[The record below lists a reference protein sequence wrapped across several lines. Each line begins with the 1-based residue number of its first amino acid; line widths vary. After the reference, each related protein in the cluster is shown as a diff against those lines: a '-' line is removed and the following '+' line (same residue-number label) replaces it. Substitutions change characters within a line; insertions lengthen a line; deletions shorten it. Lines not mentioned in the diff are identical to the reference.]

1 MRHATNLSI
10 ALLLAWLLSACQP
23 QPVPEP
29 KPGLPGETSWPAYD
43 FKRAAASGLP
53 VYSLNTASSHI
64 DVVVRREGSLARLG
78 HDHVVAA
85 RDAQAYLLLGGPMEN
100 WRAEMRFEAEKLD
113 VDPVEERAKYQLD
126 TDPDADAI
134 RGTRRNLL
142 DKVLDAQRWPW
153 LGIEISDFKR
163 EDSGFSARVR
173 FLVRDAASEGRYVF
187 SLEQAAN
194 SVAVTGTVL
203 LRQTDLGLEPF
214 SALGGA
220 LRVSDQ
226 LEIHLELN
234 GIRLD

>member
-1 MRHATNLSI
+1 MRHATHLSI

-23 QPVPEP
+23 QPGPESTP
-29 KPGLPGETSWPAYD
+29 ELPAGTSWPAYD
-43 FKRAAASGLP
+43 FRQAAASGLP
-53 VYSLNTASSHI
+53 VYNLDPASSHI
-64 DVVVRREGSLARLG
+64 DVVVRREGALARLG

-85 RDAQAYLLLGGPMEN
+85 RDAQAYLLLGGPLEN
-100 WRAEMRFEAEKLD
+100 WRAEMRFEAAKLD
-113 VDPVEERAKYQLD
+113 VDPVEERSKYQLD

-134 RGTRRNLL
+134 QGTRRNLL

-153 LGIEISDFKR
+153 LGIEIFEFKR
-163 EDSGFSARVR
+163 EDSGFSARAR

-187 SLEQAAN
+187 SMEQTAD
-194 SVAVTGTVL
+194 SIAVTGTVL

-220 LRVSDQ
+220 LRVADQ

-234 GIRLD
+234 GNRLE